1 MGATMTMDRKST
13 GSETFCMPTEKNTA
27 IQWRQL
33 SVEELRTRVPAL
45 KTALADLERAKTIS
59 QETLKAEISV

>member
-1 MGATMTMDRKST
+1 MTMDSKST
-13 GSETFCMPTEKNTA
+13 GPEITCMPTDKNTA
-27 IQWRQL
+27 TQWRAL